1 MPRPKKKEHDADSI
15 LMTTVEQAVSLYK
28 DGLSLAR
35 IAEEMKTDE
44 NKMNPLKVRKLL
56 ITGMVRGL
64 CEYKSHMAEAVL
76 ELYEDEY
83 SIEDIME
90 ELQLSRASVYS
101 YIPYKRVLYAP
112 EGSPD
117 ASVTADRI
125 RLYRQRRE
133 SVMVLKEEQT
143 DAALWNAVVA
153 FQDYPFKT
161 VSGLEFKYKLKT
173 GRSGEYTKE
182 LLIDRRENS
191 KSLSW
196 SSVVLAFNCA
206 MERKGKVITRPK
218 ELGDI
223 RGISYIYP
231 MLWRFGIIEVPENV
245 AARMEIQQNWAVAVR
260 MNDNESEQ

>member
-1 MPRPKKKEHDADSI
+1 MARPKKKEHDADAI
-15 LMTTVEQAVSLYK
+15 LMSTVEQAVSLYEA
-28 DGLSLAR
+28 DRSLAE

-44 NKMNPLKVRKLL
+44 NMMNPLKVRKLL
-56 ITGMVRGL
+56 ITGMVQGL
-64 CEYKSHMAEAVL
+64 CTYRSGRAQSVL
-76 ELYEDEY
+76 ELYQAGR
-83 SIEDIME
+83 SIENIME

-133 SVMVLKEEQT
+133 SVMVLKEEWT

-153 FQDYPFKT
+153 FQNYPFKT
-161 VSGLEFKYKLKT
+161 VSGLEFRYQLKT

-196 SSVVLAFNCA
+196 SSVVLAFDCA
-206 MERKGKVITRPK
+206 MERRGKVIARPK

-231 MLWRFGIIEVPENV
+231 MLWRFGVIEVPENV
-245 AARMEIQQNWAVAVR
+245 AARMEIQQNKAVSKR
-260 MNDNESEQ
+260 MQSAEE

>member
-1 MPRPKKKEHDADSI
+1 
-15 LMTTVEQAVSLYK
+15 
-28 DGLSLAR
+28 
-35 IAEEMKTDE
+35 
-44 NKMNPLKVRKLL
+44 
-56 ITGMVRGL
+56 
-64 CEYKSHMAEAVL
+64 
-76 ELYEDEY
+76 
-83 SIEDIME
+83 ME

-133 SVMVLKEEQT
+133 SVLVLKEEQS
-143 DAALWNAVVA
+143 DATLWNAIVA

-161 VSGLEFKYKLKT
+161 VSGLEFRYRLKT

-196 SSVVLAFNCA
+196 SSVVLAFNRA
-206 MERKGKVITRPK
+206 MERKGKIITRPK

-231 MLWRFGIIEVPENV
+231 MLWRFGIISVPENV
-245 AARMEIQQNWAVAVR
+245 AARMEIQQNKAVSKR
-260 MNDNESEQ
+260 MQSVEE